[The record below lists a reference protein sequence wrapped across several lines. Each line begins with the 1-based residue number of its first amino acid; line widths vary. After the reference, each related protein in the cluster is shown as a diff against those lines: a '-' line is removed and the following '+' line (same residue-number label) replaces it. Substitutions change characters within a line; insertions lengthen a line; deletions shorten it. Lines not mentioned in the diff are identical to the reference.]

1 MGCMCTRR
9 CYFDREADDQLQE
22 PLCHTASAP
31 SKGNEA
37 ECAEAAEA
45 QDSADVRK
53 IVQNMMII
61 QERMQKAGKTGAQR
75 RGCWTCRC
83 SDGHAAP
90 RALTAERDRAGH
102 HPESGQDVGEAQEGL
117 GPVRP
122 SGPRPRGS
130 AVRVAAAGRTELQA
144 AGTSKSRSLG

>member
-75 RGCWTCRC
+75 RGSTASR
-83 SDGHAAP
+83 SQAAD
-90 RALTAERDRAGH
+90 ADASAEASQG
-102 HPESGQDVGEAQEGL
+102 AQSC
-117 GPVRP
+117 RP
-122 SGPRPRGS
+122 S
-130 AVRVAAAGRTELQA
+130 VVMVKDITQ
-144 AGTSKSRSLG
+144 SLAKMSERRKKDLDP